1 MRLMR
6 PRLTYANVA
15 STLAVFVALGGGAY
29 AAVSAIPGPDGVIHG
44 CYKKRGGSLRLVPSG
59 RKCSRRE
66 LAIAFNQTGPP
77 GPRGRSVVGRRG
89 AAGATG
95 ATGPRGETGSKGETG
110 AQGVSGAAGPGMI
123 SFSTTFA
130 QNAEVPPLATPG
142 NGITVTGFC
151 ASGAVDVAVQ
161 ASAPAHLQ
169 ASGTAAQDGAL
180 ASVDSNEALETL
192 TVSGSHTADL
202 DVIAGDSAFAK
213 FARIDVHGDFGSPCT
228 FWGTVI
234 PAG

>member
-1 MRLMR
+1 MR

-15 STLAVFVALGGGAY
+15 ATLALFVALGGGAY

-44 CYKKRGGSLRLVPSG
+44 CYKKRGGSLRLVPAS

-66 LAIAFNQTGPP
+66 LAIAFNQTGPR
-77 GPRGRSVVGRRG
+77 GPRGRTVVGRRG
-89 AAGATG
+89 ATG
-95 ATGPRGETGSKGETG
+95 LTGTTGPKGETG
-110 AQGVSGAAGPGMI
+110 AQGGSGPAGPGMS

-130 QNAEVPPLATPG
+130 QNAEVPPLATLG

-151 ASGAVDVAVQ
+151 ASGAVDVTVQ
-161 ASAPAHLQ
+161 ASAPARLQ
-169 ASGTAAQDGAL
+169 ASGTEAHDGTL
-180 ASVDSNEALETL
+180 GSVDSNEVLQTL
-192 TVSGSHTADL
+192 TVSGSQTADL
-202 DVIAGDSAFAK
+202 DVIARDSASAK